1 MLVIWRDWKG
11 EFHAF
16 CGRQCQRHYKAW
28 VADPNYPFEK
38 APSTDVSFGCL
49 WCGGNV
55 TVGVEWFS
63 EEPLAAARLA
73 RRSSPRSGGNRVARR
88 Y

>member
-16 CGRQCQRHYKAW
+16 CGQQCQRHYKAW

-38 APSTDVSFGCL
+38 AASTDVSFGCL
-49 WCGGNV
+49 WCV
-55 TVGVEWFS
+55 ATSRWEWS
-63 EEPLAAARLA
+63 GLA
-73 RRSSPRSGGNRVARR
+73 RNRWQRPG
-88 Y
+88 